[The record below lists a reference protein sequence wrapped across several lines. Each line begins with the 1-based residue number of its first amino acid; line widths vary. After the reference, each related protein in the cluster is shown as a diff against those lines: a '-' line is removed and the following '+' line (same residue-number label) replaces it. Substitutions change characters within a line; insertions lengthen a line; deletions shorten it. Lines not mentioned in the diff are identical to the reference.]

1 MFSSTFCFTY
11 LLILEGFTDVLYQ
24 FVTVL
29 FPYRTIL
36 SLGFTLV
43 EDEDDDNIVIVV
55 VSSSRPSFYCH
66 CCLLN
71 SSITTYTH
79 PLRYLKLQY
88 HRFFSLSWW
97 MRTIKIKLSIRAKNN
112 SFRSSML
119 TSFVKSIYCQIV
131 VSSRGSHI
139 PGIEPISITNFSWY
153 CHW

>member
-11 LLILEGFTDVLYQ
+11 LLLLEGFTDVLYQ

-29 FPYRTIL
+29 FPYRAIL

-43 EDEDDDNIVIVV
+43 EDDDDNIVIVV

-71 SSITTYTH
+71 SSIITYTH

-88 HRFFSLSWW
+88 HRFFSLS
-97 MRTIKIKLSIRAKNN
+97 
-112 SFRSSML
+112 
-119 TSFVKSIYCQIV
+119 
-131 VSSRGSHI
+131 
-139 PGIEPISITNFSWY
+139 
-153 CHW
+153 